1 MLFEKS
7 EEAKLRQIEKLYAK
21 SKQSFPEVP
30 DVSANELLR
39 QCEEADVVLVD
50 VRTPEEQAVSM
61 IKGAIRAVDF
71 ERHPEQYRDKTVACY
86 CTIGHRS
93 GLYTQ
98 RLVEQGFTAVNLRG
112 AILAWTHAGGELE
125 SSEGDTRKVNVFSS
139 KYAILAEGYEPVW

>member
-7 EEAKLRQIEKLYAK
+7 DEAKRQQIEKLYAQ

-30 DVSANELLR
+30 DTSAEDLLER
-39 QCEEADVVLVD
+39 CTEGDVVLVD
-50 VRTPEEQAVSM
+50 VRTDEEQAVSM
-61 IKGAIRAVDF
+61 IKGAIRATEF
-71 ERHPEQYRDKTVACY
+71 EANAEQYKDKTIACY

-98 RLVEQGFTAVNLRG
+98 KLVDRGFNAVNLRG

-125 SSEGDTRKVNVFSS
+125 HDGTETKKVNVFSN
-139 KYAILAEGYEPVW
+139 KYAIIAEGYEPVW